1 MESEAQVEEPEGRD
15 QPQPGKAKKSA
26 TGQRSSILFLK
37 EIAIVLVCALV
48 LSVIV
53 RTFFLQAFFVPSQS
67 MENTLMPDDRIV
79 ASKITTTIGGV
90 NRGEVVVFKDPGGW
104 LPPSRNLQS
113 TNVIHKGLE
122 FIGLAPSSSGD
133 DLVKRVIGVGGDH
146 VSCCNSKDQ
155 IVLNGV
161 GLDESSYIK
170 PGSQNS
176 QVPFDVVVPQGRI
189 FVLGDNRNESADS
202 RFHLGDHWGTV
213 PVENVV
219 GRVFVILWPISSWS
233 TVPIPEI
240 FDNPEL
246 DNQGANSQ
254 GGKS

>member
-1 MESEAQVEEPEGRD
+1 METDAQVDTPEGTPDKEEKGPR
-15 QPQPGKAKKSA
+15 GSL
-26 TGQRSSILFLK
+26 LFLR

-104 LPPSRNLQS
+104 LPATRDSKS
-113 TNVIHKGLE
+113 TGGIQTALE
-122 FIGLAPSSSGD
+122 FVGLAPSSSGD

-146 VSCCNSKDQ
+146 VKCCNAKNQ

-170 PGSQNS
+170 PGSQNE
-176 QVPFDVVVPQGRI
+176 QVPFDIVVPDGRI
-189 FVLGDNRNESADS
+189 FVMGDNRNESADS
-202 RFHLGDHWGTV
+202 RFHLNTNSGTV

-219 GRVFVILWPISSWS
+219 GRVFVIVWPMKSWS
-233 TVPIPEI
+233 GVPIPEI
-240 FDNPEL
+240 FDNPRL
-246 DNQGANSQ
+246 SDQ
-254 GGKS
+254 GGES

>member
-1 MESEAQVEEPEGRD
+1 MESPEGAAD
-15 QPQPGKAKKSA
+15 QAVDQSAPEKSEK
-26 TGQRSSILFLK
+26 GQRGSLLFLR

-79 ASKITTTIGGV
+79 ASKINTTIGGV

-104 LPPSRNLQS
+104 LPASRDGKTS
-113 TNVIHKGLE
+113 GTNKVLE
-122 FIGLAPSSSGD
+122 FLGLAPSSSGD

-146 VSCCNSKDQ
+146 VKCCNAKDQ

-176 QVPFDVVVPQGRI
+176 QVPFDIVVPEGRI

-202 RFHLGDHWGTV
+202 RFHLGDESGTV
-213 PVENVV
+213 PVQNVV
-219 GRVFVILWPISSWS
+219 GRVVVIVWPISSWS
-233 TVPIPEI
+233 GVPIPEI
-240 FDNPEL
+240 FDNPRL
-246 DNQGANSQ
+246 NDQ
-254 GGKS
+254 GGES

>member
-1 MESEAQVEEPEGRD
+1 MGTDVPVE
-15 QPQPGKAKKSA
+15 A
-26 TGQRSSILFLK
+26 TGEETNKSGQEKGSSWLFLR
-37 EIAIVLVCALV
+37 EVAIVLVCALV

-79 ASKITTTIGGV
+79 ASKINTKIGGV

-104 LPPSRNLQS
+104 LPAQRNASQPGAVTKL
-113 TNVIHKGLE
+113 LE

-146 VSCCNSKDQ
+146 VKCCNAKNQ

-161 GLDESSYIK
+161 ALDESSFVK
-170 PGSQNS
+170 PGSDNS
-176 QVPFDVVVPQGRI
+176 QVPFDIVVPEGRI

-202 RFHLGDHWGTV
+202 RFHLENESGTV
-213 PVENVV
+213 PVDNVV
-219 GRVFVILWPISSWS
+219 GRVFVIVWPVKSWS
-233 TVPIPEI
+233 GVPIPEI
-240 FDNPEL
+240 FDNPKL
-246 DNQGANSQ
+246 NDQSGQS
-254 GGKS
+254 